1 MDDFLYAL
9 KLELEGKLADDQIE
23 YQLGLYRK
31 YIHTE
36 MNKGKSMEMVLRKL
50 GDPALISKLIL
61 ESYEKR
67 EKEAKKKA
75 EWEKKGNMT
84 VEEINAQIQNPER
97 GIRAEFIPDKGWDV
111 RLGKLKLNSWYG
123 TFIILGIVLV
133 IFILLSTIFPGLRME
148 G

>member
-9 KLELEGKLADDQIE
+9 KLELENKVTEDQMID
-23 YQLGLYRK
+23 QLNLYRE
-31 YIHTE
+31 YIMKE
-36 MNKGKSMEMVLRKL
+36 MNGGKSLEAVLRKL
-50 GDPALISKLIL
+50 GDPSLIAKLIV

-67 EKEAKKKA
+67 EKQAQRKDNWDMMA
-75 EWEKKGNMT
+75 TMT
-84 VEEINAQIQNPER
+84 AEEINARIQNPER

-123 TFIILGIVLV
+123 TLIILGVVLV
-133 IFILLSTIFPGLRME
+133 IFIALSTIFPGLRMD

>member
-9 KLELEGKLADDQIE
+9 KLELEDKVTEDQMIE
-23 YQLGLYRK
+23 QLNLYRE
-31 YIHTE
+31 YIMTE
-36 MNKGKSMEMVLRKL
+36 MNNGKSLEQVLRKL
-50 GDPALISKLIL
+50 GDPALIAKLIV

-67 EKEAKKKA
+67 EKQERHKDNWDMMAS
-75 EWEKKGNMT
+75 MT
-84 VEEINAQIQNPER
+84 AEEINAKIKNPEH

-123 TFIILGIVLV
+123 TLIILGVVLAAFV
-133 IFILLSTIFPGLRME
+133 LLSTIFPGLRME